1 MEKRLRGDRTFESL
15 PTEHMCRVPFC
26 DPQNEIGLI
35 KRGILKPPAILTET
49 NAYICKYGVI
59 HVCSEFTCMAEGT
72 CPVSGASMGY
82 VNEYSNYD
90 PSDPRTWEVNKDA
103 KKPKRQNDATAEEK
117 IEYII
122 EELLYSPKRKKIHDK
137 LYAQS
142 QKLMKKEKTNYL
154 KQCKNAKEVNL
165 IKLAMIITKHTTQRS
180 GMNYMLEKYPIL
192 VTKYTALILDIYEQ
206 IKKVTNKKVNV
217 ESVTLACLYKM
228 QQGGVQG
235 LLEPDVYLARN
246 LPELAHLHEF
256 GFNKTRFTDG
266 EKLILQII

>member
-1 MEKRLRGDRTFESL
+1 MEEKRLKYRTFESL
-15 PTEHMCRVPFC
+15 SHMCRVPFC
-26 DPQNEIGLI
+26 DPQNEMSLI
-35 KRGILKPPAILTET
+35 KRGILNPPAILPD
-49 NAYICKYGVI
+49 NVYICKYGVI
-59 HVCSEFTCMAEGT
+59 HTCSEFTCMAEGT
-72 CPVSGASMGY
+72 CPVSGASVGY

-90 PSDPRTWEVNKDA
+90 PADPRTWEVNKDA
-103 KKPKRQNDATAEEK
+103 KRPKRQNDATEER

-142 QKLMKKEKTNYL
+142 QKLLKKEKTAYL
-154 KQCKNAKEVNL
+154 KQCKSGGGRRVNL
-165 IKLAMIITKHTTQRS
+165 IKLAMIITKHTPQRN
-180 GMNYMLEKYPIL
+180 GMNYMLDKDPVL

-206 IKKVTNKKVNV
+206 IKKATNKKINV

-228 QQGGVQG
+228 QQGGIQG